1 MTSSFFEAVV
11 PDIGFHIA
19 SNLPSVQ
26 RDGLLSSLIASLPYG
41 ADVRSHS
48 DGLEEGRQSIG
59 IWLRP
64 PVDAS
69 EAADRQRWLPPGGED
84 PFEVFLGTSLI
95 HGLGSAWSVHGSVSA
110 SAACATCSGLVD
122 PAALRLLPSEI
133 LLPQGLK
140 LTAAYHRFSVGP
152 QGVTLG
158 GTWSLTERR
167 PAVMIVQPARI
178 SAEFPNLSCMAQL
191 RLRST
196 DLRPPLQVSWS
207 ADGLVANPGARSTPI
222 LFDVPYAR
230 PAQVVPKAVA
240 VRVKDSDGLTA
251 EARMKVQVQVTWG
264 SFSSAAPDLAEQACE
279 VAAEDLADPFRG
291 MAAPAQVPG
300 DQLEALWRVEIGN
313 ERIDVRPFAGS

>member
-1 MTSSFFEAVV
+1 MSSSFFEAAV

-19 SNLPSVQ
+19 FGLTSVQ
-26 RDGLLSSLIASLPYG
+26 RDGLLNSVIASLPFG
-41 ADVRSHS
+41 ADVRSRL
-48 DGLEEGRQSIG
+48 DEGQQSIG
-59 IWLRP
+59 AWLRP
-64 PVDAS
+64 PVDAA
-69 EAADRQRWLPPGGED
+69 EAAERQRWLPPGGED

-95 HGLGSAWSVHGSVSA
+95 NGMGSAWSLHGSVATS
-110 SAACATCSGLVD
+110 ATCSGLE

-133 LLPQGLK
+133 LLPGGLK
-140 LTAAYHRFSVGP
+140 LTAAYQRFSSGP
-152 QGVTLG
+152 QGVTAG

-178 SAEFPNLSCMAQL
+178 SAEFPDLSCMAQL

-222 LFDVPYAR
+222 LFYVPRAR
-230 PAQVVPKAVA
+230 PAQVVSKAVA
-240 VRVKDSDGLTA
+240 VRVTDSDGLTA
-251 EARMKVQVQVTWG
+251 EAQAAIQVQVTWG
-264 SFSSAAPDLAEQACE
+264 SFSSVAPDFAEQARE

-291 MAAPAQVPG
+291 VAAPAEMPG

-313 ERIDVRPFAGS
+313 EGVDVLAFAGG

>member
-1 MTSSFFEAVV
+1 MTCSFFEAVV

-19 SNLPSVQ
+19 SSLPSVQ
-26 RDGLLSSLIASLPYG
+26 PDGLLSSLIASLPFG
-41 ADVRSHS
+41 ADVRS
-48 DGLEEGRQSIG
+48 RPNSIG

-84 PFEVFLGTSLI
+84 PFEVFLATSLI
-95 HGLGSAWSVHGSVSA
+95 HGLGSAWSLHGSVAA
-110 SAACATCSGLVD
+110 SATGASCATSPGLD
-122 PAALRLLPSEI
+122 LAALRQLPSEI
-133 LLPQGLK
+133 LLPGGLK
-140 LTAAYHRFSVGP
+140 LTAAYHRLSVGP
-152 QGVTLG
+152 HGVIAG

-167 PAVMIVQPARI
+167 PAVTIVQPARV
-178 SAEFPNLSCMAQL
+178 SAEFPDLSCMAQL

-240 VRVKDSDGLTA
+240 VRVTDSDGLTA
-251 EARMKVQVQVTWG
+251 ATRMEVQVQVTWG
-264 SFSSAAPDLAEQACE
+264 SFSSIAPDVAEQARE
-279 VAAEDLADPFRG
+279 VAAEDLVDPFHG
-291 MAAPAQVPG
+291 MTAPAQVPG